1 MKFTLSWLKDH
12 LETTASLQEI
22 SDKLTA
28 IGLEVESVEDKA
40 ESLKAF
46 TVAKILEATRH
57 PEADKLQVCKVES
70 DVGVLQIV
78 CGAANARAGLYVAL
92 AKEGAVIPG
101 NGMTIKKTKIR
112 GVESNGMLCSQ
123 EELGLAESSEGIIEL
138 PEAAIGAKVADV
150 MSLND
155 PVIDI
160 AITPNRADCL
170 GVRGIARDLAAAGL
184 GTLKPMPDISFKP
197 SFSSPISV
205 SIDTKACEQFIG
217 CFIKS
222 VRNKPSPDWLK
233 TRLEAIGQ
241 KSISALVDITN
252 YFTFDLG
259 RPLHVYDEKKLGRNI
274 AVRASK
280 KGENIKALNGKDY
293 ALENSV
299 TVIAD
304 SSNVLAI
311 GGIIGGV
318 ESSCTEATTD
328 IFLEVALFEP
338 DSVALA
344 GRNLQI
350 DSDARYRFERGV
362 DVAFVEEA
370 AKRAAAM
377 ITQVCGGQASELV
390 YAGKTPQWQ
399 REINF
404 NPERVKSLGGVD
416 ISAEK
421 SIEILRNLGFTSN
434 QQPATNNYIVTPP
447 SWRADIEGEA
457 DLVEEI
463 LRIHGYEHIPSTPLP
478 KCAAI
483 TPAILN
489 LLQKRVHLAKRLL
502 AGRGMMEV
510 QTWSFLPAAQAAMFG
525 GNNPAL
531 TLLNPISADLDTMRP
546 CLLPNLLDAAKR
558 NAARG
563 FKNLNL
569 FEVGLQFHD
578 ITPDGQK
585 TLASGIRIGNAQNNN
600 YEGGL
605 FTQKADTVDAMDA
618 KADTVSLLQTLG
630 VSKLEVS
637 TENLPSYYHPNRSG
651 AFVLGKTVLGFFGEI
666 HPRIA
671 KSFDIE
677 GRVTAFEIF
686 LDNIPVARSKGTA
699 KPTLKLS
706 DYQAVERDF
715 AFIVDENVSAA
726 TIEKEINKAE
736 KNLITNVEIFDV
748 YSGKGVDAGKK
759 SVAVKVTLQSFERTL
774 SEADIT
780 AVSNAIISGAGKG
793 FGGILRQ

>member
-12 LETTASLQEI
+12 LETNASLQEI
-22 SDKLTA
+22 TDKLTA
-28 IGLEVESVEDKA
+28 IGLELEGVEDRGA
-40 ESLKAF
+40 SLSAF
-46 TVAKILEATRH
+46 TIARILEATRH

-70 DVGVLQIV
+70 DIGELQIV

-92 AKEGAVIPG
+92 AKEGTVIPA

-112 GVESNGMLCSQ
+112 GVESNGMLCSL
-123 EELGLAESSEGIIEL
+123 EELGLATSSEGIIEL
-138 PEAAIGAKVADV
+138 PEAKIGAKVADV
-150 MSLND
+150 MGLND
-155 PVIDI
+155 PIIDI

-170 GVRGIARDLAAAGL
+170 GVRWIARDLAAAGM
-184 GTLKPMPDISFKP
+184 GKLKPLPEITFKP

-205 SIDTKACEQFIG
+205 SIETKNCQQFIG
-217 CFIKS
+217 CFIKD
-222 VRNKPSPDWLK
+222 VRNKQSPDWLK
-233 TRLEAIGQ
+233 KRLEAIGQ

-259 RPLHVYDEKKLGRNI
+259 RPLHVYDEKKLGRNLT
-274 AVRASK
+274 VRASEN
-280 KGENIKALNGKDY
+280 GETIKALNGKDY
-293 ALENSV
+293 TL
-299 TVIAD
+299 TDGITIIAD

-318 ESSCTEATTD
+318 ESGCTEATTD

-338 DSVALA
+338 ASVAQA
-344 GRNLQI
+344 GRALQI

-370 AKRAAAM
+370 AKRAVTM
-377 ITQVCGGQASELV
+377 IIELCGGQASELV
-390 YAGKTPQWQ
+390 ITGKTPEWE
-399 REINF
+399 RKISF
-404 NPERVKSLGGVD
+404 NPQRVKSLGGVD
-416 ISAEK
+416 ISSEK
-421 SIEILRNLGFTSN
+421 SLEILKNLGF
-434 QQPATNNYIVTPP
+434 AVNNNLVTPP

-457 DLVEEI
+457 DLVEEV
-463 LRIHGYEHIPSTPLP
+463 LRIYGYEHIPSTPLP
-478 KCAAI
+478 KNPQI
-483 TPAILN
+483 TPTILS
-489 LLQKRVHLAKRLL
+489 LSQKRVHLAKRLL
-502 AGRGMMEV
+502 AGRGMMEA

-546 CLLPNLLDAAKR
+546 SLLPNLLDAAKR

-585 TLASGIRIGNAQNNN
+585 IVASGIRVGTTSNNH
-600 YEGGL
+600 YDGGL
-605 FTQKADTVDAMDA
+605 FTQKNHAVGAIDA
-618 KADTVSLLQTLG
+618 KADAVELLQTLG
-630 VSKLEVS
+630 INKLETS
-637 TENLPSYYHPNRSG
+637 TTNLPSYYHPNRSG
-651 AFVLGKTVLGFFGEI
+651 AFVLGKTVLGYFGEI
-666 HPRIA
+666 HPKIATAFDLEGRIA
-671 KSFDIE
+671 
-677 GRVTAFEIF
+677 AFEIF
-686 LDNIPVARSKGTA
+686 LDAIPVSRSKGTS
-699 KPTLKLS
+699 KPSLKIS

-715 AFIVDENVSAA
+715 AFIVDENITAA
-726 TIEKEINKAE
+726 TIEKEIAKSE
-736 KNLITNVEIFDV
+736 KNLITSVEIFDV

-774 SEADIT
+774 TDDDIT
-780 AVSNAIISGAGKG
+780 AVSSAILVAAGKG